1 MRSTG
6 SRVCVWESG
15 QHRRPRYWPSSPLTS
30 WAPYLYRLLHQ
41 VHLGLLL
48 GEHLLEDKERAVTE
62 RGLAWAKAQ
71 ISVLFL
77 VLLF

>member
-15 QHRRPRYWPSSPLTS
+15 QQRRPRPWTSSPLTS
-30 WAPYLYRLLHQ
+30 QGPYLYRLLHQ

-48 GEHLLEDKERAVTE
+48 GEHFLEDKKRTVTE
-62 RGLAWAKAQ
+62 RGLAWAKPHV
-71 ISVLFL
+71 SVLFL
-77 VLLF
+77 VVFS